1 MLQELHISVSSMT
14 IMYCDNVS
22 VVYMMVNQMRHLR
35 TKDIEINIFVCEKV
49 ALGQVWVLH
58 ELSSH

>member
-1 MLQELHISVSSMT
+1 MT

-22 VVYMMVNQMRHLR
+22 VVYMMVNQMRHRR
-35 TKDIEINIFVCEKV
+35 TKDIEIDIFVCEKV